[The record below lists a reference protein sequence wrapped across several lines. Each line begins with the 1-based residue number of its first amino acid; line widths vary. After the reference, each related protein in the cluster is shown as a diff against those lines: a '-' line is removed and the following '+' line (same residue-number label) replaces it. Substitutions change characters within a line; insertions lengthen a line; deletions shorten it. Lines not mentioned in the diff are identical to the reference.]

1 MNIVFSLKLFKI
13 NQQFIIDLK
22 RLGYT
27 FIDLGGPSGSD
38 FYNMEIREIFD

>member
-1 MNIVFSLKLFKI
+1 MNVVFSSKLFKV

-22 RLGYT
+22 KLGYT

-38 FYNMEIREIFD
+38 FL